1 MKRIKRTLIA
11 PEDTSIKEINE
22 KLPIGWRVDK
32 SETKIS
38 ERGVKVILKYHPN
51 FGNDKEDRPKTF
63 EFSNEELEAIR
74 LKQAESNTLSK
85 IGMISA
91 LARKAQDKFRES
103 IDRKVL
109 DYYHKNGLDET
120 VKLFEVN
127 SRIGYLLRGFAL
139 YEAKLAKINASA
151 H

>member
-103 IDRKVL
+103 IDRKTL
-109 DYYHKNGLDET
+109 DYYHENGLDET